1 MTNCYLCGANNATH
15 KLILKDSFT
24 AHSLA
29 KCPQSDNL
37 CDRCEYSIN
46 LRANYFNPNKG
57 KFSVLYAR
65 NWSWLWIGQ
74 KLVYP
79 VFNGEKD
86 GLPIVE
92 NLPTR
97 EMIRGWLLDPPKP
110 PFTIAIAESGQ
121 KHILFLAQEA
131 KNREVFPVQ
140 FELDRIYI
148 YRGVFTQILR
158 SFESLLGLGAT
169 KTEIVT
175 GNYKSQF
182 LLANLGKY
190 EVFES
195 EIENKRGSRLL
206 ELISY
211 VAIAN
216 DKISPEKPVSV
227 AIQEK
232 PIEIVVK
239 HKPESV
245 ATSTQLKLF

>member
-1 MTNCYLCGANNATH
+1 MSNCYLCAANNATLPL
-15 KLILKDSFT
+15 KLKDSFT

-29 KCPQSDNL
+29 KCPQSDKL

-57 KFSVLYAR
+57 KFSVLYSR

-74 KLVYP
+74 KLIYP
-79 VFNGEKD
+79 TFNGEKD
-86 GLPIVE
+86 GLPVVE

-121 KHILFLAQEA
+121 KHVLFLAQEGLT
-131 KNREVFPVQ
+131 KDVFPVQ

-148 YRGVFTQILR
+148 YRDSFAQILHA
-158 SFESLLGLGAT
+158 FESLMGLGAT

-211 VAIAN
+211 VAIAL
-216 DKISPEKPVSV
+216 PVSSPP
-227 AIQEK
+227 ETE
-232 PIEIVVK
+232 PI
-239 HKPESV
+239 KPEEPTIPTIAKSSQFESLS
-245 ATSTQLKLF
+245 TTQLVLF